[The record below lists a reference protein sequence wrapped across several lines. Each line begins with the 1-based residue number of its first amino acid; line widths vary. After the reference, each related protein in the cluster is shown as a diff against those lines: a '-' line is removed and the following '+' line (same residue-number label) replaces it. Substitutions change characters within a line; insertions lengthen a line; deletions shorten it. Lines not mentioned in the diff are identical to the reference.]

1 VREPVTRLISD
12 FTQITKNREE
22 RGLPVKGFDESIGR
36 AFTENDL
43 KCSFLSGEKFHYSK
57 FFHFNLNPLN
67 FLKK

>member
-36 AFTENDL
+36 AFTKKDFE
-43 KCSFLSGEKFHYSK
+43 LSLFYS
-57 FFHFNLNPLN
+57 
-67 FLKK
+67 

>member
-36 AFTENDL
+36 AFTEDDL
-43 KCSFLSGEKFHYSK
+43 KCFLFTV
-57 FFHFNLNPLN
+57 
-67 FLKK
+67 KKWKNISLQ